1 MKLRSD
7 VLALSFLSL
16 ASTVTFLEFGIIS
29 RAIFYESSVF
39 VESIVI
45 FTPAIVLPFILSFY
59 NSRLKT
65 LQFYLSLV
73 VISYYALF
81 FISALWVPN
90 LLIFP
95 LISLVINGYIFVR
108 HFYSG
113 RISVYKIAVFYSV
126 VFIMFYLSG
135 LLRFYFS
142 PTLSPPVYV
151 GSIYDDESPAGV
163 PAFFAGAL
171 VTYTRLFVLTVSYQ
185 ALLLFTG
192 LAAILTENYTLIF
205 RHVRKNA
212 AGSSVSGSLTGALS
226 VLSCQCEG
234 ITAAFP
240 TAVTLLISIA
250 IIPLIL
256 ESIVLLALTNS
267 FLIFFYIRG
276 RRIKLVR
283 FQKLFSRN
291 MLIYIISTVFLISVP
306 FIETIGIYLGL
317 VRNLFFFVS
326 IDIVMFIEGIVL
338 VLIISRV
345 IHFSSISRLFLV
357 SLTALSFGMMFAWF
371 VPPVTVYAYSYYD
384 WFALMTL
391 TSVLSGII
399 TGYVYETMQPKGKQV
414 YMEFITMMFSMFAII
429 LFYLT
434 VEGDLV
440 LWKGLAGLA
449 GQATLSIAIW
459 VVALPLM
466 WIATN
471 VSLNSYGVNN
481 DPAALV

>member
-1 MKLRSD
+1 MKLQSD
-7 VLALSFLSL
+7 VLALSIISL
-16 ASTVTFLEFGIIS
+16 VSTVTFLDFGLLS

-39 VESIVI
+39 IESIVI
-45 FTPAIVLPFILSFY
+45 FMPAIVFPFVLSFY
-59 NSRLKT
+59 NPRIKT
-65 LQFYLSLV
+65 LQFYLSLIV
-73 VISYYALF
+73 MSYYALF

-90 LLIFP
+90 IVVFP
-95 LISLVINGYIFVR
+95 IISLMINGYIFVR

-171 VTYTRLFVLTVSYQ
+171 VAYTRLFVLTVSYQ

-205 RHVRKNA
+205 RHVRNNA

-226 VLSCQCEG
+226 ILSCQCEG

-256 ESIVLLALTNS
+256 ESIVLLALTNA

-276 RRIKLVR
+276 RRIRLVR
-283 FQKLFSRN
+283 FERLYHRN
-291 MLIYIISTVFLISVP
+291 VLVYLISTIFLISVP
-306 FIETIGIYLGL
+306 FIETVGIYLGL

-326 IDIVMFIEGIVL
+326 IDIIMFIEGIVL
-338 VLIISRV
+338 AMIISRV
-345 IHFSSISRLFLV
+345 IQFSSISRPFLV
-357 SLTALSFGMMFAWF
+357 GLTILSFGMMFAWF
-371 VPPVTVYAYSYYD
+371 VPALTVYAYSYYY
-384 WFALMTL
+384 WFAFMTL

-399 TGYVYETMQPKGKQV
+399 TGYVYETMQHKEKQV

-434 VEGDLV
+434 VEGDLI
-440 LWKGLAGLA
+440 LWKGLSGLA

-459 VVALPLM
+459 VVALPVM

-481 DPAALV
+481 DSPALV

>member
-1 MKLRSD
+1 MKIRSD
-7 VLALSFLSL
+7 VLALSILSL
-16 ASTVTFLEFGIIS
+16 VSTVTFLEFGLLS
-29 RAIFYESSVF
+29 KAIFYESSVM

-45 FTPAIVLPFILSFY
+45 FLPAIILPFILSVD
-59 NSRLKT
+59 NPRIKT

-81 FISALWVPN
+81 FISAIWVPN
-90 LLIFP
+90 IIIFP

-113 RISVYKIAVFYSV
+113 RISVYKLAVFYSV

-135 LLRFYFS
+135 LMRFYYS

-163 PAFFAGAL
+163 PPFFAGAL
-171 VTYTRLFVLTVSYQ
+171 VAYTRLFVLTLSYQ

-192 LAAILTENYTLIF
+192 LASILTENYALIF
-205 RHVRKNA
+205 RHVRNNA

-240 TAVTLLISIA
+240 TAVTLLLSVA

-256 ESIVLLALTNS
+256 ESIVLLALTNT
-267 FLIFFYIRG
+267 FLFFFYIRG
-276 RRIKLVR
+276 RRIRLIR
-283 FQKLFSRN
+283 LGKLFHRN
-291 MLIYIISTVFLISVP
+291 VLAYLISTIFLISVP
-306 FIETIGIYLGL
+306 FIETFGIYLGL
-317 VRNLFFFVS
+317 VKNLFFFVS
-326 IDIVMFIEGIVL
+326 IDMVMFIEGIVL
-338 VLIISRV
+338 ALIISRI
-345 IHFSSISRLFLV
+345 IHFSSISRLLLV
-357 SLTALSFGMMFAWF
+357 GLTALSFGMMFAWF
-371 VPPVTVYAYSYYD
+371 IPAVTVYAYSYYY
-384 WFALMTL
+384 WFAFMTM

-429 LFYLT
+429 LFYVT
-434 VEGDLV
+434 IVDDLV
-440 LWKGLAGLA
+440 LWKGLAGLT

-459 VVALPLM
+459 VVALPVM

-471 VSLNSYGVNN
+471 VSLNSYGVDN
-481 DPAALV
+481 DPAAVV